1 MNNALLN
8 LTGMQLRQYIREPQI
23 LFWSFGFPLLLVW
36 LLGVSFSQQQV
47 TERVVGVVLPAGAEA
62 RQNLRAWAEGI
73 ESQQHD
79 LSTAIRTP
87 RAGGS
92 HLATRYKFKYYDSED
107 AVLRG
112 IKRGEVQIFIVAD
125 PKSGKRMYHLDSED
139 SEAMLTY
146 FLLGDDAE
154 DLYRAVDKNMSV
166 LDSPGLRYIDFLV
179 PGLLA
184 LAIMETCLI
193 AVSWTLIEKRIT
205 RVTRQLRITPM
216 RRTDFFVA
224 HILACLL
231 FTLVEILVIYLFAGM
246 YFDVEAQGGW
256 QPFVLLTL
264 AGNVCF
270 AGIAILA
277 ASRAIKAQTA
287 TGMLEITMLFF
298 ALFSGVFF
306 TYNSFPD
313 WMVAFIKL
321 MPLTILVDAMRMV
334 FTEGAGIFDVA
345 MQAAVLTLMGIV
357 AFLLGMKIF
366 RWY

>member
-8 LTGMQLRQYIREPQI
+8 LTAMQLRQYLREPQI

-36 LLGVSFSQQQV
+36 LLGASFSQTEV
-47 TERVVGVVLPAGAEA
+47 TQRVVGIVLPADIEA
-62 RQNLRAWAEGI
+62 RQTLRAWAERI

-79 LSTAIRTP
+79 LSTAVRAP
-87 RAGGS
+87 RSGRS
-92 HLATRYKFKYYDSED
+92 HLSTRYKFKYYASE
-107 AVLRG
+107 AEVIRG
-112 IKRGEVQIFIVAD
+112 LKRGEVQIFLVED
-125 PKSGKRMYHLDSED
+125 PKSGKRTYHLDPED

-146 FLLGDDAE
+146 FLLGDAAE
-154 DLYRAVDKNMSV
+154 DFYRAVDKNLSV

-216 RRTDFFVA
+216 RRADFFVA

-231 FTLVEILVIYLFAGM
+231 FTLLEIVAIYLFARM

-256 QPFVLLTL
+256 APFVLLTL
-264 AGNVCF
+264 TGNICF

-306 TYNSFPD
+306 SYNSFPD
-313 WMVAFIKL
+313 WLVAFIKVL
-321 MPLTILVDAMRMV
+321 PLTVLVDAMRMV
-334 FTEGAGIFDVA
+334 FTEGAGMLDIA
-345 MQAAVLTLMGIV
+345 MPAAVLTAVGSG
-357 AFLLGMKIF
+357 AFLLGAKIF